1 MNQEQYYLNQDLTS
15 ECIQLPNQFQ
25 GECLLKENYLS
36 ELSDNPQR
44 ALQNLG
50 IDSLLTEYSTQI
62 TNIIE
67 QLSHIQDFE
76 VQDGHSVNMNELL
89 TKGIYRN
96 CSLGRPQKSANGEY
110 YTCVVIPINQN
121 FKVCSGI
128 TIGQSGTD
136 QGSFQDVNIEN
147 IQFKEF
153 YSDNNTLP
161 ENTYLAT
168 INTQQA
174 GATVLLSVAPSRAN
188 KGTNGIL
195 GADDYP
201 ALGIGYGDIPGPI
214 MRFAPKYKVE
224 GENRWNYERGSI
236 GLSDLRTFELQ
247 LPNSGFYGINIASD
261 SSRYYNWWVFD
272 ARPACGYTP
281 VLQVCFSQTRGH
293 AFYRMLYTKDN
304 TKFVF
309 PFTLYSDWKGSA
321 TEINSIYSDIEDLNT
336 DIETLWNEINN
347 IDTGGNGGLQFEM
360 WDEDAYGTALPPDDQ
375 IDEFLDSKGEDY
387 TYKDKIYL
395 MKQEEDSDSPDR
407 YNAYIITTY
416 EPSPGQNREYK
427 WLQISQSLIPDN
439 NLYQELLRKLNSTYI
454 LKDDPD
460 TNQGTIDINCNS
472 FKIKSNLDPIT
483 LQTNT
488 SSIELKSGND
498 INLSVANSVKVNNK
512 NILTENTIKINDE
525 YLVNTSDIS
534 IPTELDNNYQPWD
547 NEESIDLISGN
558 TFQEAISKLDKK
570 IIQLEEN
577 PIPTD
582 YLTENDV
589 NVETFDVQVPIAT
602 IGNKQIY
609 APAIVEAADINVP
622 VASQD
627 TLGGIKI
634 GYSST
639 SNNRAVQLSNQRAYV
654 QVPDATIIS
663 KGLMVAEDKILLSD
677 LDDSRLLEKYAYE
690 TWLTSTPGTFVCT
703 DVVDSGNPYATSTQS
718 NDYFDCNIMNITYTT
733 EYGVQ
738 KNILDAILDESH
750 KKPFRIYRFIFGHT
764 DNTADISYIAVRLYH
779 QEYNIGTKDGVNN
792 ALLNV
797 TSETY
802 LIEGNVRISGS
813 GNNVVIAVNPSFE
826 NNTIN
831 RYSMTVTY
839 FHGEVYTITYN
850 DLTSE
855 KIIDDITV
863 LKSKDFVSR
872 DDYDILVNQLAN
884 LTQNSTNEVV
894 VNTETNSVKVK
905 VIAFDDIEDD
915 QPETEY
921 PRMIGVNQNQFVV
934 NQIYPET
941 NSQFNRID
949 VNYSGEAK
957 FLIPTTQALTGHI
970 DYDSTKLEYC
980 DGVGYI
986 VTPVNGA
993 YLTIGDPL
1001 DQVTNKM
1008 PQGSYRYMFSDIT
1021 NRSKQTTYRTC
1032 YIEDDNGYPTISST
1046 KVIRIPKTAGSIN
1059 INIDNL
1065 PKYWESY
1072 PSDWSIKRYG
1082 FVINDIHKDTWFDFK
1097 TYTQAQISD
1106 ESNGMLT
1113 DVYTYNESST
1123 VTKIYCAYTANT
1135 SNKYRYTYITTDD
1148 FIGIILIQ
1156 DPNN

>member
-50 IDSLLTEYSTQI
+50 IDSLLTEHSTQI

-67 QLSHIQDFE
+67 QLSYIQDFE

-110 YTCVVIPINQN
+110 YTCIVIPINQN

-128 TIGQSGTD
+128 TIGQSGTP
-136 QGSFQDVNIEN
+136 QGTFKDVNIEN

-153 YSDNNTLP
+153 YSSNDTLD
-161 ENTYLAT
+161 ENTYLAS

-188 KGTNGIL
+188 KPANGIL

-201 ALGIGYGDIPGPI
+201 ALGIGYGDTPGPI
-214 MRFAPKYKVE
+214 MRFAPKYKIE

-272 ARPACGYTP
+272 VRPACGYTP
-281 VLQVCFSQTRGH
+281 VLQICFSQTRGR

-309 PFTLYSDWKGSA
+309 PFTLYSDWKGSS
-321 TEINSIYSDIEDLNT
+321 TEINSIYSDIEGLQN
-336 DIETLWNEINN
+336 DIDDINN
-347 IDTGGNGGLQFEM
+347 QLNNFDFKGLDIVYTF
-360 WDEDAYGTALPPDDQ
+360 DP
-375 IDEFLDSKGEDY
+375 IEFITPSSE
-387 TYKDKIYL
+387 TMDKIYL
-395 MKQEEDSDSPDR
+395 RIMEYGYNPDGSPITIEKSNGYVTRKEIVEID
-407 YNAYIITTY
+407 NHEII
-416 EPSPGQNREYK
+416 NYK
-427 WLQISQSLIPDN
+427 WVQISEYLSIDEI
-439 NLYQELLRKLNSTYI
+439 QELIDNSENNYI
-454 LKDDPD
+454 LKNDPNN
-460 TNQGTIDINCNS
+460 NQGTIDINCNS

-639 SNNRAVQLSNQRAYV
+639 SNNRAVQLSNQKAYV

-779 QEYNIGTKDGVNN
+779 QEYNTGTKDGVNN

-993 YLTIGDPL
+993 YLTIGDTL

-1097 TYTQAQISD
+1097 TYTQAQISN